1 MKRICNCQRLTF
13 LVSCALEAELLVPF
27 TDKRAKRDKHNVGQ
41 NKQQMGKK
49 GSDAG
54 SDVSSEGDGHLDSQE
69 EDDISDSSACLDGEI
84 F

>member
-13 LVSCALEAELLVPF
+13 RVSCALEAELLVPF

-41 NKQQMGKK
+41 NKQQMVKK
-49 GSDAG
+49 GSDG
-54 SDVSSEGDGHLDSQE
+54 VSDIWCEEDSSLDSQE
-69 EDDISDSSACLDGEI
+69 EDQISDSSACLDGEV